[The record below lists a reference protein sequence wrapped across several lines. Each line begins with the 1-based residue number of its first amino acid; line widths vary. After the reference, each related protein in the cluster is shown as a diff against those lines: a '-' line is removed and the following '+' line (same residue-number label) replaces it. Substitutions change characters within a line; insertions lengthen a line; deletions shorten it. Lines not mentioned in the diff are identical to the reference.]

1 MSVKDDVTCVRDIDD
16 LDLICMLTFLLS
28 INNCLTKSLAK
39 HSQIDFQR
47 EFAFY
52 HLKCFPQKLVFGGGN
67 RRWYE
72 CHTKKTLCPHQRPQL
87 QMSGMS
93 NFDGVMWWKG

>member
-1 MSVKDDVTCVRDIDD
+1 MSVEDDVTCVRDIGD

-52 HLKCFPQKLVFGGGN
+52 HLRCFAQKLVFGGGN

-72 CHTKKTLCPHQRPQL
+72 CCTDFVSPSETTA
-87 QMSGMS
+87 S
-93 NFDGVMWWKG
+93 NVWGIQFWGGGVMWWKG

>member
-1 MSVKDDVTCVRDIDD
+1 MSVEDDVTCVRDIGDI
-16 LDLICMLTFLLS
+16 DLICMLTFLLS

-52 HLKCFPQKLVFGGGN
+52 HLKCFAQKLVFGGGN
-67 RRWYE
+67 RRWYK
-72 CHTKKTLCPHQRPQL
+72 CRTKKTFCLHQRPQL
-87 QMSGMS
+87 QMSGTS